1 MGNPFYTGGSSTMNG
16 VNMQQVKQIYSMLR
30 NSNNPNYLLNQMA
43 SQNPQLRQT
52 INLIKSNGNYE
63 QIFRDMCRE
72 RGIDADEFIRQMNS

>member
-1 MGNPFYTGGSSTMNG
+1 MGNPFYMGGSSTMNG
-16 VNMQQVKQIYSMLR
+16 INMQQVKQIYSMLR

-63 QIFRDMCRE
+63 QIFRDMCKE
-72 RGIDADEFIRQMNS
+72 RGIDADEFVRQMNS